1 MFLKIKLS
9 EIFHNLQLRYFN
21 TTSMSGRA
29 SKLVQFHS
37 GGDDYCPSKEC
48 EGLGENIGGNPA
60 DGIILAWRDDVKR
73 VSEEGEKRIYA
84 LAFDKETG
92 KVKRDESTGEMIA
105 AAEIHL
111 KNDGQIIV
119 NNSYDLNITVV
130 GDCNLKAANTKV
142 ETMTATVNAS
152 ESVNISTAT
161 ANINATSSVNIV
173 SPVTNIGDGGNA
185 IARLGDEVEV
195 EVESGSSAGTWKGKI
210 TSAGVN
216 TSI

>member
-60 DGIILAWRDDVKR
+60 DGIVLAWRDDVRR
-73 VSEEGEKRIYA
+73 VSEEGEKRIYS
-84 LAFDKETG
+84 LLFDKETG
-92 KVKRDESTGEMIA
+92 KIVRNEETGEMIV

-111 KNDGQIIV
+111 KNDGIVVV
-119 NNSYDLNITVV
+119 NNRYDLNITVV
-130 GDCNLKAANTKV
+130 GDCNLKAANIKA
-142 ETMTATVNAS
+142 ETQIATIKTTTVNLSATDK
-152 ESVNISTAT
+152 VNID
-161 ANINATSSVNIV
+161 
-173 SPVTNIGDGGNA
+173 SPVTNIGTGGKG

-195 EVESGSSAGTWKGKI
+195 EVTSGSSAGTYKGKI
-210 TSAGVN
+210 VSSGVN

>member
-9 EIFHNLQLRYFN
+9 EIFHNLQLRFFN

-60 DGIILAWRDDVKR
+60 DGIVLAWRDDVRRK
-73 VSEEGEKRIYA
+73 SEEGEKRIYS
-84 LAFDKETG
+84 LLFDKETG
-92 KVKRDESTGEMIA
+92 KVVRDEETGEMIV

-111 KNDGQIIV
+111 KNDGEIII
-119 NNSYDLNITVV
+119 NNRYDLNITVV
-130 GDCNLKAANTKV
+130 GDCNLKAANVNV
-142 ETMTATVNAS
+142 ETQKADVTATDSLNVH
-152 ESVNISTAT
+152 
-161 ANINATSSVNIV
+161 
-173 SPVTNIGDGGNA
+173 SPLSNLGDGGKG
-185 IARLGDEVEV
+185 IARLDDEVEV
-195 EVESGSSAGTWKGKI
+195 YVQGGSSAGTWRGKI
-210 TSAGVN
+210 ISSGVN

>member
-73 VSEEGEKRIYA
+73 ISNDGEKRIYS
-84 LAFDKETG
+84 LLIDKETG
-92 KVKRDESTGEMIA
+92 KVVRNKETGEMIV
-105 AAEIHL
+105 AAEIYF
-111 KNDGQIIV
+111 KNDGNIV
-119 NNSYDLNITVV
+119 IDNKQNESEEIKPSLSITIV
-130 GDCNLKAANTKV
+130 GDCNIKAENINGECVKANIK
-142 ETMTATVNAS
+142 AT
-152 ESVNISTAT
+152 ESVNFD
-161 ANINATSSVNIV
+161 
-173 SPVTNIGDGGNA
+173 SPITNIGNGGKGV
-185 IARLGDEVEV
+185 ARLDDEVEV
-195 EVESGSSAGTWKGKI
+195 YVESGSSAGTWKGKI
-210 TSAGVN
+210 ISSGVN